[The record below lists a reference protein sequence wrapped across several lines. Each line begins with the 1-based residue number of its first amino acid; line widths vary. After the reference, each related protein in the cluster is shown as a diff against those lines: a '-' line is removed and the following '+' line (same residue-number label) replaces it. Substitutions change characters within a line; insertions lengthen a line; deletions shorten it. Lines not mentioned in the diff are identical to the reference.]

1 MELSATELNIGSQSN
16 TPTRVLVVDDSKM
29 QRKLVIA
36 LLKKWG
42 FEIFEADSGKSALEI
57 CAQQTIDLVISDWV
71 MPEMSGLAFCEKF
84 RALPRERYGYF
95 ILLTSK
101 SEKDDIAQGLDVGAD
116 DFLSKPVNSTELRSR
131 IQAGQRVLD
140 MEKQVHAQN
149 AKTTEALAELQ
160 RVYGELNKDLLEAE
174 KLQRSLIPENYTQL
188 DNVEL
193 SNIFKSSGHVGG
205 DLVGHFKIDQDRIG
219 IYSLDVSGHGVSS
232 ALLTIRLAGYLSPF
246 NKEQNIAFYKS
257 NAGEFLVREPAEI
270 ALHLNELMLRD
281 MSTEL
286 YFTLAYADVNLR
298 NGECAIV
305 QAGHPHPLI
314 FNASNGITFL
324 GSGGPPI
331 GMIDGM
337 VYETFYHRL
346 VPNDKLL
353 LHSDGLTECENPDG
367 ALLDEDGLSKIL
379 MRHAKSNGPELL
391 NDILWDLADHAHGE
405 NFGDDVS
412 AIMLE
417 FSRDTK

>member
-1 MELSATELNIGSQSN
+1 MALNATELNAGIASE
-16 TPTRVLVVDDSKM
+16 TLTRVLVVDESKM

-57 CAQQTIDLVISDWV
+57 CSRQSIDLVISDWV
-71 MPEMSGLAFCEKF
+71 MPEMSGLDFCEKF

-101 SEKDDIAQGLDVGAD
+101 SEKDDIAKGLDVGAD

-131 IQAGQRVLD
+131 IQAGRRVLD

-149 AKTTEALAELQ
+149 AKTTAALAELQ
-160 RVYGELNKDLLEAE
+160 RVYEELNKDLLEAE
-174 KLQRSLIPENYTQL
+174 KLQRSLIPESYSQHA
-188 DNVEL
+188 NVEI

-205 DLVGHFKIDQDRIG
+205 DLVGHFNIDQDRMG

-257 NAGEFLVREPAEI
+257 NSDEFLVKDPAEI
-270 ALHLNELMLRD
+270 ARHLNELMLRD

-298 NGECAIV
+298 TGECAMV

-314 FNASNGITFL
+314 FNAHHGITLL
-324 GSGGPPI
+324 GTGGPPI

-337 VYETFYHRL
+337 IYETFQHHL

-353 LHSDGLTECENPDG
+353 LHSDGLTECEDPDG

-379 MRHAKSNGPELL
+379 MRNAQSNGPELL
-391 NDILWDLADHAHGE
+391 NDILWDLADHAQGE

-417 FSRDTK
+417 FARDKK